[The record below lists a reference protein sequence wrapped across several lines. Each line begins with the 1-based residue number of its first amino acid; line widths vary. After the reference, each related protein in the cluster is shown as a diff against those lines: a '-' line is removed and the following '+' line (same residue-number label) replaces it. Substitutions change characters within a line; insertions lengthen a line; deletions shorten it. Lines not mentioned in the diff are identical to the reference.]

1 MNSAEFW
8 QFVGVERSAA
18 KDDDHFDAL
27 IENKLRVFSN
37 DELIAFQDTYGDIAH
52 TAFTWRVWGA
62 AYLMNSGCSD
72 DGFSDFR
79 AWLISQGQDFFERTL
94 NEPDSLV
101 GFDETQLL
109 ERGTYSNLGFIA
121 ETLYAQRTGECY
133 MPAPLDEA
141 GKKIDMGQGWD
152 FDNRSEMEKRYPRLF
167 KKYRKKAHTA

>member
-8 QFVGVERSAA
+8 QFVGVVRSAA

-52 TAFTWRVWGA
+52 TAFAWRVWGA

-101 GFDETQLL
+101 GFDETRLL
-109 ERGTYSNLGFIA
+109 KERDVL
-121 ETLYAQRTGECY
+121 
-133 MPAPLDEA
+133 
-141 GKKIDMGQGWD
+141 
-152 FDNRSEMEKRYPRLF
+152 
-167 KKYRKKAHTA
+167 